1 MSQVLKAA
9 QSTGHGYLFSAHR
22 SASPGST
29 LLTHLLVWRVQANAA
44 AAPAV
49 SLVKMWPVPLQ
60 PYQAVKPEVSLEAF
74 VAISMA
80 VFAVVSPVVYPVVCL
95 AKCLEVDRE
104 SPRRPEYGSLIEDAQ
119 K

>member
-22 SASPGST
+22 YASPGST

-49 SLVKMWPVPLQ
+49 SLVKMWLVPLQ

-95 AKCLEVDRE
+95 AKCLESRQGK
-104 SPRRPEYGSLIEDAQ
+104 STQ
-119 K
+119 T

>member
-22 SASPGST
+22 YASPGST

-49 SLVKMWPVPLQ
+49 SLVKMWPVSLQ

-80 VFAVVSPVVYPVVCL
+80 VFAVVSPMV
-95 AKCLEVDRE
+95 
-104 SPRRPEYGSLIEDAQ
+104 
-119 K
+119 

>member
-9 QSTGHGYLFSAHR
+9 QSTGHGYLFFSSSFR
-22 SASPGST
+22 IPWLYPPYTPSGVEGASKCCSSSGGVIGENVT
-29 LLTHLLVWRVQANAA
+29 GAA
-44 AAPAV
+44 ATIPGGEA
-49 SLVKMWPVPLQ
+49 
-60 PYQAVKPEVSLEAF
+60 EVSPEAF